1 MFQLWQYFPLKHSS
15 ISTGMNKFLDYENS
29 KFQPLDFGLQASS
42 TLNWKLPLGC
52 WLLAVFPKPSKQCC
66 HMGAILRSLT
76 EPKMY
81 FCALADTLRTSVFVA
96 RQVTLC
102 LGSHVVNIA
111 NKDADCSGVCLLG
124 LLAWAGT
131 HWARSLGTLTPATI
145 RLQPCCLTL
154 LFLSAKQWK
163 QKQMEQSFLPS
174 VQMNE
179 SDSPSLCKL
188 SFFFFTSNP
197 FTSEH

>member
-1 MFQLWQYFPLKHSS
+1 MFQLWQCFPLKHSS
-15 ISTGMNKFLDYENS
+15 ISTGMNKSLDYENS

-81 FCALADTLRTSVFVA
+81 FCALADTLRTSVFVS

-102 LGSHVVNIA
+102 LGSHIVNIA
-111 NKDADCSGVCLLG
+111 NKHAGCSGVCLLG
-124 LLAWAGT
+124 LLAWAGA
-131 HWARSLGTLTPATI
+131 HWAGSLGTLTPTAA
-145 RLQPCCLTL
+145 RLQPCCLTS
-154 LFLSAKQWK
+154 LFLSAEQWK
-163 QKQMEQSFLPS
+163 QSRWGQAFSHLYRW
-174 VQMNE
+174 MN
-179 SDSPSLCKL
+179 LTRL
-188 SFFFFTSNP
+188 AFMNLIFFFTSNP
-197 FTSEH
+197 FTSAH